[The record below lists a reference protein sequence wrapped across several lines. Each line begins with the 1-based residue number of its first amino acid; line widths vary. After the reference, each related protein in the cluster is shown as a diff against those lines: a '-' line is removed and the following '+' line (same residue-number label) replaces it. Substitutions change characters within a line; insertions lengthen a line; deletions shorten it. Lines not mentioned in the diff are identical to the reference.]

1 MRELEHSRF
10 QDKVKKY
17 LEKLGDN
24 SHLNTQQLAELAIG
38 LELVLERY
46 FIEKSVPKSTH
57 QGESFWY
64 QADTDSLGY
73 QTGDFP
79 KETWFRDRDD
89 E

>member
-10 QDKVKKY
+10 QEKVKKY

-38 LELVLERY
+38 LELVIERY
-46 FIEKSVPKSTH
+46 FIEKSVPKST
-57 QGESFWY
+57 QGEAFWY